1 MTLYTHCLA
10 LALLLCSSAWAQDG
24 EPPPNARAEHA
35 AEATKSKPTPSAFVL
50 GLAKS
55 NAERGS
61 ALSTHCY
68 YLEDSKGIRED
79 SAVIVV
85 RKRTC
90 GSGASR
96 VDYYDVLYRGKP
108 YVMKAR
114 DVFMTAEGESQLSAL
129 TEEQIADSLELWQ
142 IGSREAAKVQMNRA
156 IRALKATSSQG
167 IAVLKARIFDV
178 SEYTEGTGFSASI
191 YNSSKKTIK
200 YVTFGVVGLNAVND
214 PVRDRLRGGT
224 VVSLRGIGPVEP
236 GGTGSWSKD
245 YMWMTDVVESYRLA
259 EIRLEYTDGTSKT
272 LKDVE
277 KLFLSRADYET
288 LSEDDD

>member
-1 MTLYTHCLA
+1 
-10 LALLLCSSAWAQDG
+10 
-24 EPPPNARAEHA
+24 
-35 AEATKSKPTPSAFVL
+35 
-50 GLAKS
+50 
-55 NAERGS
+55 
-61 ALSTHCY
+61 
-68 YLEDSKGIRED
+68 
-79 SAVIVV
+79 
-85 RKRTC
+85 
-90 GSGASR
+90 
-96 VDYYDVLYRGKP
+96 
-108 YVMKAR
+108 
-114 DVFMTAEGESQLSAL
+114 
-129 TEEQIADSLELWQ
+129 
-142 IGSREAAKVQMNRA
+142 MNRA